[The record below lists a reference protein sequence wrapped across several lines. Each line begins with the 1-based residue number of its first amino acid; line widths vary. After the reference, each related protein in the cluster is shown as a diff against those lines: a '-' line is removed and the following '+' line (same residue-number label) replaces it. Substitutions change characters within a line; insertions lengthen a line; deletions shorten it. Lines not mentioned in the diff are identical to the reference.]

1 MTTNKDFELSL
12 KNVGMI
18 LARDDFNAMVAK

>member
-18 LARDDFNAMVAK
+18 LSRDDFNAMVAK